1 MRIYQFGQTS
11 KNLPIFAYE
20 FGVPDANHVLIL
32 GGVHGDEIEGVIT
45 ARDLL
50 SRLMKN
56 PSHFDRMKVTLVPEL
71 NPEGVLHKTRGNLNG
86 VDLNRNLP
94 TRDWS
99 AEIKTPRYHPGP
111 SPMSEPENQA
121 LCAFISKH
129 PLKFILS
136 LHSWNPMLNINGDCL
151 EEAEILAALTGY
163 RIDRDIGYPTPGS
176 LGTYGAAENGIP
188 TITYEIERGQKQEDI
203 LKMHPPAIWKLL
215 EHLNQKF

>member
-1 MRIYQFGQTS
+1 MRIYQFGQTA

-20 FGVPDANHVLIL
+20 FGVHDTNHVLIL

-56 PSHFDRMKVTLVPEL
+56 ASHFDRMKVTLVPEL

-99 AEIKTPRYHPGP
+99 PEVKTPRYHPGS

-121 LCAFISKH
+121 LCAFIEEHS
-129 PLKFILS
+129 LKFILS

-151 EEAEILAALTGY
+151 EEAEILAASTGY

-176 LGTYGAAENGIP
+176 LGTYGATENGIP

-215 EHLNQKF
+215 EYLNQKF